1 MDDCKKPKKKSNLQL
16 FFADL
21 MLGGSAGAI
30 SKTVCAPLERV
41 KLLIQTAEDNP

>member
-1 MDDCKKPKKKSNLQL
+1 
-16 FFADL
+16 

-41 KLLIQTAEDNP
+41 KLLIQTAEEEINKVENQFD